1 MRKYTLERARAYE
14 KKAAA
19 AISAHQRPAYHL
31 SPITG
36 WMNDPNG
43 FSYYNGEYHLFYQYH
58 PYKTSWAAMHWGHAV
73 SHDLLHWRY
82 LPAALAPDQ
91 DYDSLGCF
99 SGTAATLP
107 DGRQLL
113 IYTGV
118 HRGRG
123 GHESQ
128 AQCVAVGDGLD
139 YRKVAQNPVI
149 SEDNLP
155 QELSPYDFRDPRIW
169 KTEDGFRCIVGACTR
184 KEHLGIILQYAS
196 KDGLDWRFI
205 GELARNDGSHG
216 RMWEC
221 PDFFPLDGRWVLSV
235 SPQDMLPVPF
245 KYVNGNGTVCMI
257 GDLDETGTRFL
268 CTDDQPVDY
277 GMDFYAPQ
285 TIQTPDGRTVMIAW
299 MQNWDTVGHP
309 DEPDIPWH
317 NQMTVPR
324 EIHICSGKLL
334 QWPVRELDT
343 LRKNPL
349 VRKNLPVSGD
359 LDLPEL
365 RGRTTDIVL
374 SVRGA
379 SEHLSCPGFTLCV
392 ARDADFRT
400 ELHYSAAE
408 GTLTLDR
415 TWSGSRRNFSHIRT
429 CRISEKNGTIR
440 LRVLLDRFSLEVFAN
455 GGEEAM
461 TAVIRTG
468 LSADRISFHAEGD
481 VLLDLEKYDL

>member
-1 MRKYTLERARAYE
+1 
-14 KKAAA
+14 
-19 AISAHQRPAYHL
+19 
-31 SPITG
+31 
-36 WMNDPNG
+36 
-43 FSYYNGEYHLFYQYH
+43 
-58 PYKTSWAAMHWGHAV
+58 
-73 SHDLLHWRY
+73 
-82 LPAALAPDQ
+82 
-91 DYDSLGCF
+91 
-99 SGTAATLP
+99 
-107 DGRQLL
+107 
-113 IYTGV
+113 
-118 HRGRG
+118 
-123 GHESQ
+123 
-128 AQCVAVGDGLD
+128 
-139 YRKVAQNPVI
+139 
-149 SEDNLP
+149 
-155 QELSPYDFRDPRIW
+155 
-169 KTEDGFRCIVGACTR
+169 
-184 KEHLGIILQYAS
+184 
-196 KDGLDWRFI
+196 
-205 GELARNDGSHG
+205 
-216 RMWEC
+216 
-221 PDFFPLDGRWVLSV
+221 
-235 SPQDMLPVPF
+235 MLPVPF

-379 SEHLSCPGFTLCV
+379 SEHLSCPGFTLYV
-392 ARDADFRT
+392 AQDADFRT